1 MKNIKSNKGISMTD
15 LIIALLVLTLLSGI
29 IGNLLYQISYHTAA
43 LRMNAI
49 AVDYA
54 IRVAENIDK
63 MTYEEVTSELTA
75 TSKEDYDLLEPFEI
89 QINVTNYNEDNTSK
103 SDIIKIVNI
112 KVNYTLLK
120 QEKTYEIRKCKV
132 KEM

>member
-1 MKNIKSNKGISMTD
+1 MKNIKSNKGISIAD
-15 LIIALLVLTLLSGI
+15 LIIALLILTLLSGI
-29 IGNLLYQISYHTAA
+29 IGNLLYQISYHNAA

-63 MTYEEVTSELTA
+63 MTYEEVTSELTD
-75 TSKEDYDLLEPFEI
+75 TSKEDYNLLEPFEI

>member
-1 MKNIKSNKGISMTD
+1 MKNIKSNKGISIAD
-15 LIIALLVLTLLSGI
+15 LIIALLILTLLSGI
-29 IGNLLYQISYHTAA
+29 IGNLLYQISYHNAA

-75 TSKEDYDLLEPFEI
+75 TSKEDYNLLEPFEI